1 MSTSFADDL
10 GEMPK
15 EGLINGINCYA
26 YMMSH
31 NALQHSIWFQEFSY
45 SLWSGNETVLNLT
58 RLYNEFFPLSV
69 CDYIYVYVLPI
80 PPLSFGNNPFVKY
93 V

>member
-15 EGLINGINCYA
+15 EGLVNGINCNA
-26 YMMSH
+26 YVHDVTQCITAQS
-31 NALQHSIWFQEFSY
+31 QEFSY
-45 SLWSGNETVLNLT
+45 PLWSGNETVLNLT